1 MKRSEER
8 MFRVEHAHHLF
19 FFDDQHGRGPDRG
32 GRPHANFLA
41 CQAPLPNKVG
51 GAQYRHDCFFADLI
65 DNGQF
70 YAAFLNV
77 DHARGGLT
85 LRVNLL

>member
-1 MKRSEER
+1 

-41 CQAPLPNKVG
+41 CQAPLPNKSAG
-51 GAQYRHDCFFADLI
+51 PSIATTASLPTS
-65 DNGQF
+65 
-70 YAAFLNV
+70 
-77 DHARGGLT
+77 LT
-85 LRVNLL
+85 TDSFTPPS